1 MAQNW
6 NLKQAYAAIKNDEK
20 DSMIDIGRRFPLAMA
35 ALIKV
40 GESDAIENLFNT
52 FPDHLTMRKIENAL
66 REGVKVDDS
75 DNDVEEEAVATET
88 EETEEAVEETGE
100 IDYKKMTGRQVYEL
114 LRDKGLYKDCVAK
127 MGGGNKKQMLE
138 YIDKYG
144 LDGGSEE
151 AEAETEEDVEE
162 EKTEGYEAM
171 SAMELFKEC
180 KKRGIKI
187 KPRQKAAVYVEA
199 LKKDDAAKA
208 EPESEEE
215 ESWEEEEKEEKKPEK
230 SEKKATA
237 RPKATAKK
245 TPKKE
250 DPEEEEDDDD
260 DWDI

>member
-6 NLKQAYAAIKNDEK
+6 NVKQAYAAIKSGEK

-75 DNDVEEEAVATET
+75 DNEVEEEATAPEV
-88 EETEEAVEETGE
+88 EETEIEET
-100 IDYKKMTGRQVYEL
+100 DYKKMTGRQVYEL

-138 YIDKYG
+138 YIEKYG

-151 AEAETEEDVEE
+151 VEAEEETEE
-162 EKTEGYEAM
+162 EKPEGYEAM

-199 LKKDDAAKA
+199 LKKDDADKV
-208 EPESEEE
+208 ESEEE
-215 ESWEEEEKEEKKPEK
+215 ESWEEEDREEKKPA
-230 SEKKATA
+230 KKPVAK
-237 RPKATAKK
+237 PKATVKK
-245 TPKKE
+245 SAPKKE
-250 DPEEEEDDDD
+250 DPEEDDDD
-260 DWDI
+260 DWNI

>member
-6 NLKQAYAAIKNDEK
+6 NVKQAYAAIKSGEK

-75 DNDVEEEAVATET
+75 DNEVEEETIATET
-88 EETEEAVEETGE
+88 EE
-100 IDYKKMTGRQVYEL
+100 IDYENMTGRKLYEL
-114 LRDKGLYKDCVAK
+114 LRDKGLYKDCVKK
-127 MGGGNKKQMLE
+127 MGNGKKQQMID
-138 YIDKYG
+138 YIKKYG
-144 LDGGSEE
+144 LNGGSEE
-151 AEAETEEDVEE
+151 AEAEEEAEE
-162 EKTEGYEAM
+162 EKLEGYEAM

-199 LKKDDAAKA
+199 LKKDDSAKA
-208 EPESEEE
+208 EPEEE
-215 ESWEEEEKEEKKPEK
+215 ESWEEEDQEEKKPA
-230 SEKKATA
+230 KKPVAK
-237 RPKATAKK
+237 PKATAKK
-245 TPKKE
+245 PAPKKE
-250 DPEEEEDDDD
+250 DPEEEDDDDD
-260 DWDI
+260 DWNI

>member
-6 NLKQAYAAIKNDEK
+6 NLKQAYAAIKNGEK
-20 DSMIDIGRRFPLAMA
+20 DSMIDIGRRFPLAMV
-35 ALIKV
+35 ALVKV

-75 DNDVEEEAVATET
+75 DNDVEEEAVVTET

-100 IDYKKMTGRQVYEL
+100 IDYKNMTGRKLYEL
-114 LRDKGLYKDCVAK
+114 LRDKGLYKDCVKK
-127 MGGGNKKQMLE
+127 MGNGKKQQMID
-138 YIDKYG
+138 YIKKYG

-151 AEAETEEDVEE
+151 TETETEEEAEE
-162 EKTEGYEAM
+162 EKLEGYEAM

-199 LKKDDAAKA
+199 LKKDDEAKA
-208 EPESEEE
+208 ESEEEAE
-215 ESWEEEEKEEKKPEK
+215 ESWEEEEQEEKK
-230 SEKKATA
+230 SAKKPVAK
-237 RPKATAKK
+237 PKATAKK
-245 TPKKE
+245 PAPKKE
-250 DPEEEEDDDD
+250 DPEEDDDD
-260 DWDI
+260 DWNI

>member
-6 NLKQAYAAIKNDEK
+6 NLKQAYAAIKNGEK

-40 GESDAIENLFNT
+40 GESDEIEALFNT
-52 FPDHLTMRKIENAL
+52 FPDHLTMRKIENAF

-75 DNDVEEEAVATET
+75 DNEVEDEATTPEA
-88 EETEEAVEETGE
+88 EETEDTGE
-100 IDYKKMTGRQVYEL
+100 IVDYKKMTGRQVYEL

-138 YIDKYG
+138 YIEKYG

-151 AEAETEEDVEE
+151 AEE
-162 EKTEGYEAM
+162 EKTEEYEAM

-187 KPRQKAAVYVEA
+187 KPKQKAAVYVEA

-208 EPESEEE
+208 ESETEEE
-215 ESWEEEEKEEKKPEK
+215 ESWEEEDQEEKKPA
-230 SEKKATA
+230 KKPVAK
-237 RPKATAKK
+237 PKATVKK
-245 TPKKE
+245 PAPKKE
-250 DPEEEEDDDD
+250 DPEEEDDDD
-260 DWDI
+260 DWNI

>member
-6 NLKQAYAAIKNDEK
+6 NVKQAYAAIKNGEK

-35 ALIKV
+35 ALIRV

-75 DNDVEEEAVATET
+75 DNEVEEETTATET
-88 EETEEAVEETGE
+88 EE
-100 IDYKKMTGRQVYEL
+100 IDYENMTGRKLYEL
-114 LRDKGLYKDCVAK
+114 LRDRGLYKDCVKK
-127 MGGGNKKQMLE
+127 MGNGKKQQMID
-138 YIDKYG
+138 YIKKYG
-144 LDGGSEE
+144 LNGGSEE
-151 AEAETEEDVEE
+151 AEAEAEAEEEAEE
-162 EKTEGYEAM
+162 EKLEGYEAM

-208 EPESEEE
+208 EPEEEEE
-215 ESWEEEEKEEKKPEK
+215 ESWEEEEQEEKKPA
-230 SEKKATA
+230 KKPVAKL
-237 RPKATAKK
+237 KATAKK
-245 TPKKE
+245 KE
-250 DPEEEEDDDD
+250 DPEEDDDD
-260 DWDI
+260 DWNI

>member
-6 NLKQAYAAIKNDEK
+6 NLKQAYAAIKNGEK

-40 GESDAIENLFNT
+40 GESDEIEALFNT
-52 FPDHLTMRKIENAL
+52 FPDHLTMRKIENAF

-75 DNDVEEEAVATET
+75 DNEVEEEATDPEA
-88 EETEEAVEETGE
+88 EETEDAEE

-138 YIDKYG
+138 YIEKYG

-151 AEAETEEDVEE
+151 AEAEEEIEE
-162 EKTEGYEAM
+162 EKSEGYEAM

-208 EPESEEE
+208 EPEAEEE
-215 ESWEEEEKEEKKPEK
+215 ESWEEEDQEEKKPV
-230 SEKKATA
+230 KKPVAK
-237 RPKATAKK
+237 PKATAKK
-245 TPKKE
+245 SVPKKE
-250 DPEEEEDDDD
+250 DQEEDDDD
-260 DWDI
+260 DWNI

>member
-6 NLKQAYAAIKNDEK
+6 NVKQAYAAIKSGEK

-75 DNDVEEEAVATET
+75 DNEVEEEATAAET
-88 EETEEAVEETGE
+88 EE
-100 IDYKKMTGRQVYEL
+100 IDYENMTGRKLYEL
-114 LRDKGLYKDCVAK
+114 LRDKGLYKDCVKK
-127 MGGGNKKQMLE
+127 MGNGKKQQMID
-138 YIDKYG
+138 YIKKYG

-151 AEAETEEDVEE
+151 TEDEEEAEE
-162 EKTEGYEAM
+162 EKLEGYEAM

-208 EPESEEE
+208 EPETEEE
-215 ESWEEEEKEEKKPEK
+215 ESWEEEDQEEKKPAK
-230 SEKKATA
+230 KPVAKPKAAAKKPASKKA
-237 RPKATAKK
+237 
-245 TPKKE
+245 
-250 DPEEEEDDDD
+250 DPEEEDDDD
-260 DWDI
+260 DWNI

>member
-6 NLKQAYAAIKNDEK
+6 NLKQAYAAIKNGEK
-20 DSMIDIGRRFPLAMA
+20 DSMIDIGRRFPLAMV
-35 ALIKV
+35 ALVKV

-75 DNDVEEEAVATET
+75 DNDVEEEAIATET

-138 YIDKYG
+138 YIEKYG

-151 AEAETEEDVEE
+151 EEAEEEADTEEE

-180 KKRGIKI
+180 KRRGIKI

-208 EPESEEE
+208 EPEAEEEE

-230 SEKKATA
+230 KTVTK
-237 RPKATAKK
+237 PKATAKK
-245 TPKKE
+245 SAPKKE
-250 DPEEEEDDDD
+250 DPEEDDDD

>member
-6 NLKQAYAAIKNDEK
+6 NVKQAYAAIKNGEK

-35 ALIKV
+35 ALIRI

-75 DNDVEEEAVATET
+75 DNEVEEETTVTET
-88 EETEEAVEETGE
+88 EE
-100 IDYKKMTGRQVYEL
+100 IDYENMTGRKLYEL
-114 LRDKGLYKDCVAK
+114 LRDKGLYKDCVKK
-127 MGGGNKKQMLE
+127 MGNGKKQQMID
-138 YIDKYG
+138 YIKKYG

-151 AEAETEEDVEE
+151 TEAEEEAEE
-162 EKTEGYEAM
+162 EKSEGYEAM

-208 EPESEEE
+208 ETEEEAE
-215 ESWEEEEKEEKKPEK
+215 ESWEEEDQEEKKPAK
-230 SEKKATA
+230 KPVAKPKAAAKKPASKKA
-237 RPKATAKK
+237 
-245 TPKKE
+245 
-250 DPEEEEDDDD
+250 DPEEEDDDD
-260 DWDI
+260 DDWNI

>member
-6 NLKQAYAAIKNDEK
+6 NVKQAYAAIKNGEK

-35 ALIKV
+35 ALIRV

-52 FPDHLTMRKIENAL
+52 FPDHLTMRKIENSL

-75 DNDVEEEAVATET
+75 DNDVEEEEVATET
-88 EETEEAVEETGE
+88 EEAEETTE
-100 IDYKKMTGRQVYEL
+100 IDYKKMSGRQVYEL

-138 YIDKYG
+138 YIEKYG

-151 AEAETEEDVEE
+151 TEEETEEAAGSGEE
-162 EKTEGYEAM
+162 TSEYEGM

-208 EPESEEE
+208 DPESEEE
-215 ESWEEEEKEEKKPEK
+215 ESWEEEEQEEKKPA
-230 SEKKATA
+230 KKPVAK
-237 RPKATAKK
+237 PKATIKK
-245 TPKKE
+245 AAPKKE
-250 DPEEEEDDDD
+250 DQEEEDDDD
-260 DWDI
+260 DWNI

>member
-6 NLKQAYAAIKNDEK
+6 NVKQAYAAIKNGEK

-35 ALIKV
+35 ALIRI

-66 REGVKVDDS
+66 RDGVKVDDS
-75 DNDVEEEAVATET
+75 DNEVEEETTTTET
-88 EETEEAVEETGE
+88 EE
-100 IDYKKMTGRQVYEL
+100 IDYENMTGRKLYEL
-114 LRDKGLYKDCVAK
+114 LRDKGLYKDCVKK
-127 MGGGNKKQMLE
+127 MGNGKKQQMID
-138 YIDKYG
+138 YIKKYG

-151 AEAETEEDVEE
+151 AEVEE
-162 EKTEGYEAM
+162 EAEEAAGSGEETSEYDGM

-208 EPESEEE
+208 ESETEEE
-215 ESWEEEEKEEKKPEK
+215 ESWEEEDQEEKKPA
-230 SEKKATA
+230 KKPVAK
-237 RPKATAKK
+237 PKATAKK
-245 TPKKE
+245 PASKKE
-250 DPEEEEDDDD
+250 DPEEEDDDDD
-260 DWDI
+260 DWNI

>member
-6 NLKQAYAAIKNDEK
+6 NVKQAYAAIKSGEK

-35 ALIKV
+35 ALIRV

-75 DNDVEEEAVATET
+75 DNEVEEEATASEA
-88 EETEEAVEETGE
+88 EETEDTGE
-100 IDYKKMTGRQVYEL
+100 IVDYKKMSGRQIYEL

-138 YIDKYG
+138 YIEKYG

-151 AEAETEEDVEE
+151 AEAEEETEE
-162 EKTEGYEAM
+162 EKSEGYEAM

-199 LKKDDAAKA
+199 LKKDDAAKV
-208 EPESEEE
+208 EPEEE
-215 ESWEEEEKEEKKPEK
+215 ESWEEEDQEEKKPA
-230 SEKKATA
+230 KKPAA
-237 RPKATAKK
+237 KPKATAKK
-245 TPKKE
+245 PASKKA
-250 DPEEEEDDDD
+250 DPEEEDDDD
-260 DWDI
+260 DWNI

>member
-6 NLKQAYAAIKNDEK
+6 NVKQAYAAIKNGEK

-75 DNDVEEEAVATET
+75 DNEVEEEATTSEAEET
-88 EETEEAVEETGE
+88 EETEEIV
-100 IDYKKMTGRQVYEL
+100 DYKKMTGRQVYEL

-138 YIDKYG
+138 YIEKYG

-151 AEAETEEDVEE
+151 VEEETEE
-162 EKTEGYEAM
+162 EKPEGYEAM

-208 EPESEEE
+208 ESETEEE
-215 ESWEEEEKEEKKPEK
+215 ESWEEEEKEEKKPA
-230 SEKKATA
+230 KKPVAK
-237 RPKATAKK
+237 PKATVK
-245 TPKKE
+245 KKE
-250 DPEEEEDDDD
+250 DPEEDDDD
-260 DWDI
+260 DWNI

>member
-6 NLKQAYAAIKNDEK
+6 NVKQAYAAIKSGEK

-75 DNDVEEEAVATET
+75 DNEVEEEATAPEV
-88 EETEEAVEETGE
+88 EETEDAEE

-138 YIDKYG
+138 YIEKYG

-151 AEAETEEDVEE
+151 TEEETEEASESG
-162 EKTEGYEAM
+162 KEASEYDGM
-171 SAMELFKEC
+171 SAMDLFKEC

-187 KPRQKAAVYVEA
+187 KPRQKAAVYIEA
-199 LKKDDAAKA
+199 LKKDDQKSG
-208 EPESEEE
+208 SEEE
-215 ESWEEEEKEEKKPEK
+215 EWEEDEPAKEEKKTTP
-230 SEKKATA
+230 KKPSAK
-237 RPKATAKK
+237 PKATVKK
-245 TPKKE
+245 TDPK
-250 DPEEEEDDDD
+250 EEEDDDD
-260 DWDI
+260 DDWNI

>member
-6 NLKQAYAAIKNDEK
+6 NVKQAYAAIKSGEK

-75 DNDVEEEAVATET
+75 DNEVEEEATTPEA
-88 EETEEAVEETGE
+88 EETEDAEE
-100 IDYKKMTGRQVYEL
+100 IDYKKMSGRQVYEL

-138 YIDKYG
+138 YIEKYG

-151 AEAETEEDVEE
+151 AEAEEETEE
-162 EKTEGYEAM
+162 EKPEGYEAM

-208 EPESEEE
+208 ESETEEE
-215 ESWEEEEKEEKKPEK
+215 ESWEEEEQEEKKPA
-230 SEKKATA
+230 KKPVAKL
-237 RPKATAKK
+237 KATAKK
-245 TPKKE
+245 PVPKKE
-250 DPEEEEDDDD
+250 DPEEDDDD
-260 DWDI
+260 DWNI

>member
-6 NLKQAYAAIKNDEK
+6 NLKQAYAAIKIGEK

-75 DNDVEEEAVATET
+75 DNEVEEEATAPEA
-88 EETEEAVEETGE
+88 EETEDTGE
-100 IDYKKMTGRQVYEL
+100 IVDYKKMTGRQVYEL

-138 YIDKYG
+138 YIEKYG

-151 AEAETEEDVEE
+151 AEEETEE
-162 EKTEGYEAM
+162 EKPEGYEAM

-199 LKKDDAAKA
+199 LKKDDAAKV
-208 EPESEEE
+208 ESEAEEE
-215 ESWEEEEKEEKKPEK
+215 ESWEEEEQEEKKPA
-230 SEKKATA
+230 KKPVAK
-237 RPKATAKK
+237 PKATVKK
-245 TPKKE
+245 PAPKKE
-250 DPEEEEDDDD
+250 DPEEEDDDDD
-260 DWDI
+260 DWNI

>member
-6 NLKQAYAAIKNDEK
+6 NVKQAYAAIKNGEK

-35 ALIKV
+35 ALIRI

-75 DNDVEEEAVATET
+75 DNEVEEEATASET
-88 EETEEAVEETGE
+88 EE
-100 IDYKKMTGRQVYEL
+100 IDYENMTGRKLYEL
-114 LRDKGLYKDCVAK
+114 LRDKGLYKDCVKK
-127 MGGGNKKQMLE
+127 MGNGKKQQMID
-138 YIDKYG
+138 YIKKYG

-151 AEAETEEDVEE
+151 TEAEEEAEE
-162 EKTEGYEAM
+162 EKLEGYEAM

-208 EPESEEE
+208 ETEEEAE
-215 ESWEEEEKEEKKPEK
+215 ESWEEEDQEEKKPAK
-230 SEKKATA
+230 KPVAKPKAAAKKPASKKA
-237 RPKATAKK
+237 
-245 TPKKE
+245 
-250 DPEEEEDDDD
+250 DPEEEDDDD
-260 DWDI
+260 DWNI

>member
-6 NLKQAYAAIKNDEK
+6 NLKQAYAAIKIGEK

-35 ALIKV
+35 ALIRV

-75 DNDVEEEAVATET
+75 DNEVEEETVATET
-88 EETEEAVEETGE
+88 EEAEETTE
-100 IDYKKMTGRQVYEL
+100 IDYKKMSGRQVYEL

-138 YIDKYG
+138 YIEKYG
-144 LDGGSEE
+144 LEGGSEE
-151 AEAETEEDVEE
+151 AETEEETEE

-187 KPRQKAAVYVEA
+187 KPRQKIAVYVEA

-208 EPESEEE
+208 ESETEEE
-215 ESWEEEEKEEKKPEK
+215 ESWEEEEQEEKKTA
-230 SEKKATA
+230 KKPVAK
-237 RPKATAKK
+237 PKATTKK
-245 TPKKE
+245 AAPKKE
-250 DPEEEEDDDD
+250 DPEEEDDDD
-260 DWDI
+260 DWNI

>member
-6 NLKQAYAAIKNDEK
+6 NLKQAYAEIKNGEK

-75 DNDVEEEAVATET
+75 DNEVEEEATDPEA
-88 EETEEAVEETGE
+88 EETEDAEE

-138 YIDKYG
+138 YIEKYG

-151 AEAETEEDVEE
+151 AEAEE
-162 EKTEGYEAM
+162 EKSEGYEAM

-208 EPESEEE
+208 EPEAEEE
-215 ESWEEEEKEEKKPEK
+215 ESWEEEDQEEKKTV
-230 SEKKATA
+230 KKPVAK
-237 RPKATAKK
+237 PKATAKK
-245 TPKKE
+245 SVPKKE
-250 DPEEEEDDDD
+250 DQEEDDDD
-260 DWDI
+260 DWNI

>member
-6 NLKQAYAAIKNDEK
+6 NVKQAYAAIKNGEK

-75 DNDVEEEAVATET
+75 DNDVEEEAVTPESEET
-88 EETEEAVEETGE
+88 EETAAEEAGE
-100 IDYKKMTGRQVYEL
+100 IDYKKMSGRQVYEL

-138 YIDKYG
+138 YIEKYG

-151 AEAETEEDVEE
+151 AEEETEE
-162 EKTEGYEAM
+162 EKSEGYEAM

-208 EPESEEE
+208 ESETEEE
-215 ESWEEEEKEEKKPEK
+215 ESWEEEDQEEKKPA
-230 SEKKATA
+230 KKPVAK
-237 RPKATAKK
+237 PKATVKK
-245 TPKKE
+245 PAPKKE
-250 DPEEEEDDDD
+250 DSEEEDDDD
-260 DWDI
+260 DWNI

>member
-6 NLKQAYAAIKNDEK
+6 NVKQAYAAIKNGEK

-40 GESDAIENLFNT
+40 GESDAIENLFST

-75 DNDVEEEAVATET
+75 DNEVEEEATATEA
-88 EETEEAVEETGE
+88 EETEETGE

-138 YIDKYG
+138 YIEKYG

-151 AEAETEEDVEE
+151 AEAEEETEE

-208 EPESEEE
+208 EPEAEEE
-215 ESWEEEEKEEKKPEK
+215 ESWEEEEQEEKKPA
-230 SEKKATA
+230 KKPVAK
-237 RPKATAKK
+237 PKATVKK
-245 TPKKE
+245 PAPKKE
-250 DPEEEEDDDD
+250 DPEEEDDDD
-260 DWDI
+260 DWNI

>member
-40 GESDAIENLFNT
+40 GESDAIENLFST

-75 DNDVEEEAVATET
+75 DNDVEEEAVDTET

-151 AEAETEEDVEE
+151 EEEEGEKEAEAATE
-162 EKTEGYEAM
+162 KLEGYEAM

-187 KPRQKAAVYVEA
+187 KPRQKAVVYAEA

-208 EPESEEE
+208 EPEAEEEE

-230 SEKKATA
+230 KTVAK
-237 RPKATAKK
+237 PKATAKK
-245 TPKKE
+245 SAPKKE
-250 DPEEEEDDDD
+250 DPEEDDDD

>member
-6 NLKQAYAAIKNDEK
+6 NVKQAYAAIKNGEK

-35 ALIKV
+35 ALIRI

-75 DNDVEEEAVATET
+75 DNEVEEETTATET
-88 EETEEAVEETGE
+88 EE
-100 IDYKKMTGRQVYEL
+100 IDYENMTGRKLYEL
-114 LRDKGLYKDCVAK
+114 LRDKGLYKDCVKK
-127 MGGGNKKQMLE
+127 MGNGKKQQMID
-138 YIDKYG
+138 YIKKYG

-151 AEAETEEDVEE
+151 TEAEEEAEE
-162 EKTEGYEAM
+162 EKSEGYEAM

-208 EPESEEE
+208 ETEEEAE
-215 ESWEEEEKEEKKPEK
+215 ESWEEEDQEEKKPAK
-230 SEKKATA
+230 KPVAKPKAAAKKPASKKA
-237 RPKATAKK
+237 
-245 TPKKE
+245 
-250 DPEEEEDDDD
+250 DPEEEDDDD
-260 DWDI
+260 DWNI

>member
-6 NLKQAYAAIKNDEK
+6 NVKQAYAAIKNGEK

-35 ALIKV
+35 ALIRV

-75 DNDVEEEAVATET
+75 DNEVEEETTATET
-88 EETEEAVEETGE
+88 EE
-100 IDYKKMTGRQVYEL
+100 IDYENMTGRKLYEL
-114 LRDKGLYKDCVAK
+114 LRDRGLYKDCVKK
-127 MGGGNKKQMLE
+127 MGNGKKQQMID
-138 YIDKYG
+138 YIKKYG
-144 LDGGSEE
+144 LNGGSEE
-151 AEAETEEDVEE
+151 AEAEAEEEAEE
-162 EKTEGYEAM
+162 EKLEGYEAM

-208 EPESEEE
+208 EPEEEEE
-215 ESWEEEEKEEKKPEK
+215 ESWEEEEQEEKKPA
-230 SEKKATA
+230 KKPVAKL
-237 RPKATAKK
+237 KATAKK
-245 TPKKE
+245 KE
-250 DPEEEEDDDD
+250 DPEEDDDD
-260 DWDI
+260 DWNI

>member
-6 NLKQAYAAIKNDEK
+6 NVKQAYAAIKSGEK

-75 DNDVEEEAVATET
+75 DNEVEEEVTAPEA
-88 EETEEAVEETGE
+88 EETEDAEE

-138 YIDKYG
+138 YIEKYG

-151 AEAETEEDVEE
+151 AEAEEETEE
-162 EKTEGYEAM
+162 EKSEGYEAM

-199 LKKDDAAKA
+199 LKKDDAAKV
-208 EPESEEE
+208 EPEEEEE
-215 ESWEEEEKEEKKPEK
+215 ESWEEEDQKEKKPA
-230 SEKKATA
+230 KKPVAK
-237 RPKATAKK
+237 PKATAKK
-245 TPKKE
+245 PAQKKE
-250 DPEEEEDDDD
+250 DPEEDDEDD
-260 DWDI
+260 WNI

>member
-6 NLKQAYAAIKNDEK
+6 NVKQAYAAIKNGEK

-35 ALIKV
+35 ALIRI

-75 DNDVEEEAVATET
+75 DNEVEEETTVTET
-88 EETEEAVEETGE
+88 EE
-100 IDYKKMTGRQVYEL
+100 IDYENMTGRKLYEL
-114 LRDKGLYKDCVAK
+114 LRDKGLYKDCVKK
-127 MGGGNKKQMLE
+127 MGNGKKQQMID
-138 YIDKYG
+138 YIKKYG

-151 AEAETEEDVEE
+151 TEAEEEAEE
-162 EKTEGYEAM
+162 EKSEGYEAM

-199 LKKDDAAKA
+199 LKKDDAAKV
-208 EPESEEE
+208 ESEAEEE
-215 ESWEEEEKEEKKPEK
+215 ESWEEEEQEEKKPA
-230 SEKKATA
+230 KKPVAK
-237 RPKATAKK
+237 PKATVKK
-245 TPKKE
+245 PAPKKE
-250 DPEEEEDDDD
+250 DPEEEDDDDD
-260 DWDI
+260 DWNI

>member
-6 NLKQAYAAIKNDEK
+6 NVKQAYAAIKNGEK

-35 ALIKV
+35 ALIRI

-75 DNDVEEEAVATET
+75 DNEVEEETTVTET
-88 EETEEAVEETGE
+88 EE
-100 IDYKKMTGRQVYEL
+100 IDYENMTGRKLYEL
-114 LRDKGLYKDCVAK
+114 LRDKGLYKDCVKK
-127 MGGGNKKQMLE
+127 MGNGKKQQMID
-138 YIDKYG
+138 YIKKYG

-151 AEAETEEDVEE
+151 TEAEEEAEE
-162 EKTEGYEAM
+162 EKSEGYEAM

-208 EPESEEE
+208 ETEEEAE
-215 ESWEEEEKEEKKPEK
+215 ESWEEEDQEEKKPAK
-230 SEKKATA
+230 KPVAKPKAAAKKPASKKA
-237 RPKATAKK
+237 
-245 TPKKE
+245 
-250 DPEEEEDDDD
+250 DPEEEDDDD
-260 DWDI
+260 DWNI

>member
-6 NLKQAYAAIKNDEK
+6 NVKQAYAAIKNGEK

-35 ALIKV
+35 ALIRI

-75 DNDVEEEAVATET
+75 DNEVEEEATVPET
-88 EETEEAVEETGE
+88 EE
-100 IDYKKMTGRQVYEL
+100 IDYENMTGRKLYEL
-114 LRDKGLYKDCVAK
+114 LRDKGLYKDCVKK
-127 MGGGNKKQMLE
+127 MGNGKKQQMID
-138 YIDKYG
+138 YIKKYG

-151 AEAETEEDVEE
+151 TEAEEEAEE
-162 EKTEGYEAM
+162 EKLEGYEAM

-199 LKKDDAAKA
+199 LKKDDTAKA
-208 EPESEEE
+208 ETEEEAE
-215 ESWEEEEKEEKKPEK
+215 ESWEEEDQEEKKPAK
-230 SEKKATA
+230 KPVAKPKAAAKKPASKKA
-237 RPKATAKK
+237 
-245 TPKKE
+245 
-250 DPEEEEDDDD
+250 DPEEEDDDD
-260 DWDI
+260 DWNI

>member
-6 NLKQAYAAIKNDEK
+6 NVKQAYAAIKSGEK

-75 DNDVEEEAVATET
+75 DNEVEEEATAPKA
-88 EETEEAVEETGE
+88 EETEDTGE
-100 IDYKKMTGRQVYEL
+100 IVDYKKMTGRQVYEL

-127 MGGGNKKQMLE
+127 MGGGNKKQMLD
-138 YIDKYG
+138 YIEKYG
-144 LDGGSEE
+144 LETAEEETEEAAGSEE
-151 AEAETEEDVEE
+151 ETSEYD
-162 EKTEGYEAM
+162 GM

-208 EPESEEE
+208 EPEAEEE
-215 ESWEEEEKEEKKPEK
+215 ESWEEEDQEEKKPA
-230 SEKKATA
+230 KKPVAK
-237 RPKATAKK
+237 PKATAKK
-245 TPKKE
+245 PAPKKE
-250 DPEEEEDDDD
+250 DPEEEDDDD
-260 DWDI
+260 DWNI

>member
-6 NLKQAYAAIKNDEK
+6 NVKQAYAAIKNDEK
-20 DSMIDIGRRFPLAMA
+20 DSMIDIGKRFPLAMA
-35 ALIKV
+35 ALIRV

-75 DNDVEEEAVATET
+75 DNDVEEEAVAPEAEETKET
-88 EETEEAVEETGE
+88 EE
-100 IDYKKMTGRQVYEL
+100 IDYKKMSGRQVYEL
-114 LRDKGLYKDCVAK
+114 LRNKGLYKDCVAK

-138 YIDKYG
+138 YIEKYG

-151 AEAETEEDVEE
+151 AEIEEEAEE
-162 EKTEGYEAM
+162 EKLEGYEAM

-208 EPESEEE
+208 EPEEE
-215 ESWEEEEKEEKKPEK
+215 ESWEEEDQEEKKPA
-230 SEKKATA
+230 KKPAA
-237 RPKATAKK
+237 KPKATAKK
-245 TPKKE
+245 PASKKA
-250 DPEEEEDDDD
+250 DPEEEDDDD
-260 DWDI
+260 DDWNI

>member
-6 NLKQAYAAIKNDEK
+6 NVKQAYAAIKNDEK
-20 DSMIDIGRRFPLAMA
+20 DSMIDIGKRFPLAMA

-75 DNDVEEEAVATET
+75 DNEVEEEATAPEA
-88 EETEEAVEETGE
+88 EETEEIEET
-100 IDYKKMTGRQVYEL
+100 DYKKMTGRQVYEL

-138 YIDKYG
+138 YIEKYG

-151 AEAETEEDVEE
+151 AEAEEETEE
-162 EKTEGYEAM
+162 EKPEGYEAM

-208 EPESEEE
+208 ESETEEE
-215 ESWEEEEKEEKKPEK
+215 ESWEEEDQEEKKPA
-230 SEKKATA
+230 KKPVAK
-237 RPKATAKK
+237 PKATAKK
-245 TPKKE
+245 PAPKKE
-250 DPEEEEDDDD
+250 DPEEEDDDD
-260 DWDI
+260 DWNI

>member
-6 NLKQAYAAIKNDEK
+6 NVKQAYAAIKNGEK

-40 GESDAIENLFNT
+40 GESDAIENLFNA
-52 FPDHLTMRKIENAL
+52 FPDHLTLRRIENAL

-75 DNDVEEEAVATET
+75 DNEVEEEAAAPET
-88 EETEEAVEETGE
+88 EETEETEETGE
-100 IDYKKMTGRQVYEL
+100 IDYKKMSGRQVYEL

-138 YIDKYG
+138 YIEKYG

-151 AEAETEEDVEE
+151 AETEEETEE
-162 EKTEGYEAM
+162 EKSEGYEAM
-171 SAMELFKEC
+171 SAMDLFKEC

-199 LKKDDAAKA
+199 LNKDDAAKA
-208 EPESEEE
+208 EPETEE
-215 ESWEEEEKEEKKPEK
+215 ESWEEEEQEEKKPV
-230 SEKKATA
+230 KKPVAK
-237 RPKATAKK
+237 PKATAKK
-245 TPKKE
+245 AAPKKE
-250 DPEEEEDDDD
+250 DPVEEEDDDD
-260 DWDI
+260 DWNI

>member
-6 NLKQAYAAIKNDEK
+6 NVKQAYAAIKNGEK

-35 ALIKV
+35 ALIRI

-75 DNDVEEEAVATET
+75 DNEVEEEVTATET
-88 EETEEAVEETGE
+88 EE
-100 IDYKKMTGRQVYEL
+100 IDYENMTGRKLYEL
-114 LRDKGLYKDCVAK
+114 LRDKGLYKDCVKK
-127 MGGGNKKQMLE
+127 MGNGKKQQMID
-138 YIDKYG
+138 YIKKYG

-151 AEAETEEDVEE
+151 AEVEEETEE
-162 EKTEGYEAM
+162 EKLEGYEAM

-187 KPRQKAAVYVEA
+187 KPRQKATVYVEA

-208 EPESEEE
+208 ESETEEE
-215 ESWEEEEKEEKKPEK
+215 ESWEEEDQEEKKPA
-230 SEKKATA
+230 KKPVAK
-237 RPKATAKK
+237 PKATAKK
-245 TPKKE
+245 PAPKKA
-250 DPEEEEDDDD
+250 DPEEEDDDD
-260 DWDI
+260 DWNI

>member
-6 NLKQAYAAIKNDEK
+6 NVKQAYAAIKSGEK

-75 DNDVEEEAVATET
+75 DNEVEEEATAPEA
-88 EETEEAVEETGE
+88 EETEDTGE
-100 IDYKKMTGRQVYEL
+100 IVDYKKMTGRQVYEL

-138 YIDKYG
+138 YIEKYG

-151 AEAETEEDVEE
+151 AEEETEE
-162 EKTEGYEAM
+162 EKPEGYEAM

-199 LKKDDAAKA
+199 LKKDDAAKV
-208 EPESEEE
+208 ESEAEEE
-215 ESWEEEEKEEKKPEK
+215 ESWEEEEQEEKKPA
-230 SEKKATA
+230 KKPVAK
-237 RPKATAKK
+237 PKATVKK
-245 TPKKE
+245 PAPKKE
-250 DPEEEEDDDD
+250 DPEEEDDDDD
-260 DWDI
+260 DWNI

>member
-6 NLKQAYAAIKNDEK
+6 NLKQAYAEIKNGEK

-75 DNDVEEEAVATET
+75 DNEVEEEATIPEA
-88 EETEEAVEETGE
+88 EETEDAEE

-138 YIDKYG
+138 YIEKYG

-151 AEAETEEDVEE
+151 AEAEE
-162 EKTEGYEAM
+162 EKSEGYEAM

-208 EPESEEE
+208 EPEAEEE
-215 ESWEEEEKEEKKPEK
+215 ESWEEEDQEEKKTV
-230 SEKKATA
+230 KKPVAK
-237 RPKATAKK
+237 PKATAKK
-245 TPKKE
+245 SVPKKE
-250 DPEEEEDDDD
+250 DQEEDDDD
-260 DWDI
+260 DWNI